1 MPNWLASLLTLLA
14 WMFLTAAVPCTIL
27 YIALHR

>member
-1 MPNWLASLLTLLA
+1 MPAWLASLLTLLA
-14 WMFLTAAVPCTIL
+14 WMLLTAATPCAIL